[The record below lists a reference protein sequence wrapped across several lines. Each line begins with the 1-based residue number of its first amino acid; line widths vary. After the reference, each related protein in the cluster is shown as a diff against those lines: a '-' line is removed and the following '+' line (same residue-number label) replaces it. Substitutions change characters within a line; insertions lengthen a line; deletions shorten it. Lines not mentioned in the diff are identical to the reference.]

1 VRLLRCGHLPVR
13 PPGCDG
19 SFDHLVSTQHK
30 DAVLKGVYARALER
44 VLTEPPDIP
53 PMDGRP
59 AGGQHDAG
67 ESPPR

>member
-1 VRLLRCGHLPVR
+1 VRLLRCG
-13 PPGCDG
+13 PGCDG